1 MRAAN
6 SRSLLVLLTVLFT
19 GCSHKTSSPPQ
30 QAQAPPL
37 QTGKGTLNPPPKT
50 AQQAEKTDT
59 PLASPLPPP
68 STQSV
73 PLPPEPAPKKV
84 RRTKKPPAKPADTT
98 SAATAAPVTSSQP
111 SSSGP
116 GSATTQAVAPQPS
129 AAGGGNASPIGQ
141 LTTGDSAL
149 GERTKHETSDLIS
162 ETQQGLNGIRRS
174 LSNDEKST
182 AAQIRNYLKQAQQA
196 LDNGDTDGGHLLA
209 TKAKVL
215 LDELTKP

>member
-6 SRSLLVLLTVLFT
+6 LRSLLVLLTVLFT
-19 GCSHKTSSPPQ
+19 GCSHKTSAPPQ

-37 QTGKGTLNPPPKT
+37 QTGKGTLNPPKT
-50 AQQAEKTDT
+50 TQQAEKTDT

-68 STQSV
+68 SAQSV
-73 PLPPEPAPKKV
+73 PLPPPHPKKV
-84 RRTKKPPAKPADTT
+84 RHPTKTPPAKPAD
-98 SAATAAPVTSSQP
+98 ATQAPAVAPVASSQP
-111 SSSGP
+111 ASSGA
-116 GSATTQAVAPQPS
+116 GSATAQTVATQPS
-129 AAGGGNASPIGQ
+129 GAGGGNASPIGQ

-149 GERTKHETSDLIS
+149 GERTKHETSDLIG
-162 ETQQGLNGIRRS
+162 ETQQGLNGIKRS
-174 LSNDEKST
+174 LTTDEKST

-196 LDNGDTDGGHLLA
+196 LDNGDTDGAHLLA